1 MDLPNTYIKHQLN
14 SIIIKNT
21 KRGLHTIPKPIH
33 YQKMDKIK
41 SAITGDAYDKP
52 AMTKDGA
59 MTVQDAPDAH
69 TVKGT
74 SAENKLSGDPDEVQ
88 NTLGNAAA
96 NKAKEA
102 EKKTSN

>member
-1 MDLPNTYIKHQLN
+1 
-14 SIIIKNT
+14 
-21 KRGLHTIPKPIH
+21 
-33 YQKMDKIK
+33 MDKIK

-74 SAENKLSGDPDEVQ
+74 SAEGTAAENKLSGDPDEVQ